1 MKSDAYIRCMLE
13 LALSRLSK
21 QGLDSTEVEQ
31 GCNVQVDEQG
41 IEYHLGALSDFSD
54 QLALRLAVMSISYLT
69 HLGTDSPTEQ
79 VISKEWH
86 RLEKEF
92 VLGERLSP
100 RKDESQAITKAG

>member
-21 QGLDSTEVEQ
+21 QGIDSPRVEQ
-31 GCNVQVDEQG
+31 DCNVQVADRK
-41 IEYHLGALSDFSD
+41 IEYCLGTLADFSD
-54 QLALRLAVMSISYLT
+54 QLALRLAVISMSYLT
-69 HLGTDSPTEQ
+69 QLGTNTPQEQ

-92 VLGERLSP
+92 VLGERLAP
-100 RKDESQAITKAG
+100 RKDESQPITKAG